1 MDVDSVQAFALR
13 KMKVLANEYPFL
25 KNWKVSVDHAKRR
38 AGSCRPLE
46 KVITLSRHHVTHNSL
61 EVVEDTIAHEIAH
74 AVCYELYQ
82 DLSHGPRWKKL
93 ARTLGAEPKARGKF
107 NLPSAPWVIVYWD
120 CEKERLE
127 KVAER
132 FRRTKGIE
140 YYFVKNKPQTQG
152 KLFYLSS
159 QNYIEYLEGEK
170 TIEQLKLRHS
180 F

>member
-1 MDVDSVQAFALR
+1 MDFDSVQALALGR
-13 KMKVLANEYPFL
+13 LNVLAIEYPFL
-25 KNWKVSVDHAKRR
+25 KNWKVSIDHAKRR

-46 KVITLSRHHVTHNSL
+46 RVITLSKHHVTHNAL
-61 EVVEDTIAHEIAH
+61 DVVEDTIAHEIAH
-74 AVCYELYQ
+74 AVCYELYK
-82 DLSHGPRWKKL
+82 DLSHGPRWKTL
-93 ARTLGAEPKARGKF
+93 ARSLGAEPSARGKF

-120 CEKERLE
+120 SEEERLE

-140 YYFVKNKPQTQG
+140 KYFVKNKPQTQG
-152 KLFYLSS
+152 KLFYL
-159 QNYIEYLEGEK
+159 NTKKYCEYLEGIK